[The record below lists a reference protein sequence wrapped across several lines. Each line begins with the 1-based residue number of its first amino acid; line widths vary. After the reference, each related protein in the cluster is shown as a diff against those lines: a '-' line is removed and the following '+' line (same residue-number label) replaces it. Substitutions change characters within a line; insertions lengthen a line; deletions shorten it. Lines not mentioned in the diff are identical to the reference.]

1 MRLGLVWGNPLVAA
15 TTGAVHVG
23 MTRRRY
29 TAQDGTSRGYAA
41 HLVRRS
47 YREDGQVKTQT
58 VGNISAL
65 PDAAIEAVRAGL
77 RGEALVSAG
86 APGQAVQRV
95 RSRARTGIWPR
106 PAVLAGKLDM
116 AGGLGPGCPE
126 PELVMAPM

>member
-1 MRLGLVWGNPLVAA
+1 MRRTWCAA
-15 TTGAVHVG
+15 
-23 MTRRRY
+23 
-29 TAQDGTSRGYAA
+29 
-41 HLVRRS
+41 S

-65 PDAAIEAVRAGL
+65 PDAAIEAVRAVL

-95 RSRARTGIWPR
+95 RSRARR
-106 PAVLAGKLDM
+106 HLAAAAVMAGKLDM
-116 AGGLGPGCPE
+116 TAGGLGPGGPE